1 MQRDRQA
8 LANYPSSNVGVI
20 KMQAG
25 NSSSGI
31 ISNMQLAPLV
41 DIALVLV
48 IIFMVTAPLLDAHN
62 SMEVDLPKAATV
74 EAKSED
80 NITITLDPSGQTA
93 LNKDL
98 LSISKLESALKG
110 IVTKHPDRLVLIR
123 ADKKV
128 FHQQI
133 LEILNIAKK
142 CGARKVAIA
151 TIQRSRAQ

>member
-1 MQRDRQA
+1 
-8 LANYPSSNVGVI
+8 
-20 KMQAG
+20 MQAG
-25 NSSSGI
+25 NSSNGI

-48 IIFMVTAPLLDAHN
+48 IIFMVTAPLLDAN
-62 SMEVDLPKAATV
+62 NTVEVDLPKAATV

-80 NITITLDPSGQTA
+80 NITITLDASGQTA

-98 LSISKLESALKG
+98 VPLSKLEPAVKG
-110 IVTKHPDRLVLIR
+110 MVAKHPDRLVLIR

-128 FHQQI
+128 LHQQI
-133 LEILNIAKK
+133 LEVLNIAKK
-142 CGARKVAIA
+142 SGAKKIAIA